1 LRPVCTARYDKAGVQ
16 FLDRPGRRE
25 AVSLIANTV
34 LVDTVLI
41 NTILVD
47 TVLVDT
53 VLVGTVLV
61 ELIIVDHAY
70 LVRAT
75 LRVTVTILPP

>member
-1 LRPVCTARYDKAGVQ
+1 MRPVCTARYDKAGVQ

-34 LVDTVLI
+34 LVDTV
-41 NTILVD
+41 LVD

>member
-34 LVDTVLI
+34 LVDTV
-41 NTILVD
+41 LVD